1 MGLGAIYITLSALLH
16 HLLGC
21 CWATVPIG
29 GCGFTLIGHTSC
41 TRALS
46 PVRLDQ
52 VYTSILPL
60 TMLIASFCFPGNPS
74 GHVMI
79 TLAVLLTCADYVEKR
94 RDTGSKKTLYS
105 NMVTK
110 CSEKN
115 HGTSSR
121 ERGWSSLCD
130 ADNSLSLLIQNQ
142 FKHLVWLLVA
152 VIAVSRLL
160 ISSHFVHQIMCGVIV
175 GLMIHTLSGRLF
187 SGGHTGIRWW
197 HALALALLMVVM
209 SLILF
214 HSWTWLG
221 MDPGFSIPLAE
232 RYIMHMV

>member
-1 MGLGAIYITLSALLH
+1 MWLHTDWPHLLH
-16 HLLGC
+16 Q
-21 CWATVPIG
+21 
-29 GCGFTLIGHTSC
+29 
-41 TRALS
+41 S
-46 PVRLDQ
+46 PVTCETGPG
-52 VYTSILPL
+52 TSTLPL
-60 TMLIASFCFPGNPS
+60 SLTILIASFCFPGNPS

-105 NMVTK
+105 NAVTK

-115 HGTSSR
+115 HRTSSR

-130 ADNSLSLLIQNQ
+130 ADNPLSLLIQNQ

-175 GLMIHTLSGRLF
+175 GLMIHRLSGRLL
-187 SGGHTGIRWW
+187 SGGHTGVRWW
-197 HALALALLMVVM
+197 RALALALLMVVL
-209 SLILF
+209 SLVLF

-232 RYIMHMV
+232 RCIMHMV